1 MVMYVRQIYAL
12 IILPVIMLSLITV
25 AVPVA
30 AQEDEEARKLA
41 EKMIMLAERALNYA
55 KNLIDKLREL
65 GADVPSEALEAID
78 NATTHLDKAKEA
90 LDAGNYREAVR
101 LALNAMKGSKHTVR
115 TCLEACHRVGVNV
128 TVITE
133 VTEGNVTVKKA
144 FGLLMQIEW
153 LRRII
158 ERFSQMNLTVL
169 GENATAVEEKLEELK
184 AKLDEAEEKL
194 REGVVNETAIILA
207 GVKRDL
213 FKLIA
218 EYHREIAKIHMEVR
232 LKNYMKHLKMF
243 LLGLRKKLEKLEEDL
258 EKLRNE
264 GVNVTVYIN
273 KVRELNETITEV
285 LIKIEAGNVTRE
297 TVVHIFVEIAK
308 LYPKIKII
316 KIEKEIVPR
325 LGERARRAREILE
338 KTLKTQEERVK
349 KIMEQLEEKIKKAKK
364 KGLPT
369 FRLEMLKEQLSKILE
384 QIKKHKHTLL
394 EKLEEIEEHL
404 EELLNEINSVVE
416 EAEET

>member
-1 MVMYVRQIYAL
+1 MNVKQLYAL
-12 IILPVIMLSLITV
+12 VIVPIILLSLV
-25 AVPVA
+25 AVAIPVA
-30 AQEDEEARKLA
+30 AQEDEEAKELA

-65 GADVPSEALEAID
+65 GVDVSPEALEAID

-90 LDAGNYREAVR
+90 LDVGNYREAIK

-115 TCLEACHRVGVNV
+115 ICMEACHKIGVN
-128 TVITE
+128 ITMIIE
-133 VTEGNVTVKKA
+133 VTEGNVTVRKA

-153 LRRII
+153 LRGII

-194 REGVVNETAIILA
+194 REGLVNETAIILA
-207 GVKRDL
+207 SVRRDL

-218 EYHREIAKIHMEVR
+218 EYHKEIAKIHMETR
-232 LKNYMKHLKMF
+232 LKKYMKHLKMF

-285 LIKIEAGNVTRE
+285 LIKIEAGNVTKE
-297 TVVHIFVEIAK
+297 TVVHIFAEIAK

-316 KIEKEIVPR
+316 KIEKEIVPK
-325 LGERARRAREILE
+325 LGERTEKAKEILE
-338 KTLKTQEERVK
+338 KVLKVQEKRIEKIIKKLEK
-349 KIMEQLEEKIKKAKK
+349 KIKDKPWLKPVLEPILEELKKLLTRIK
-364 KGLPT
+364 
-369 FRLEMLKEQLSKILE
+369 EHE
-384 QIKKHKHTLL
+384 HTLL
-394 EKLEEIEEHL
+394 ENLEEIEEHL
-404 EELLNEINSVVE
+404 EELISEINSAVE
-416 EAEET
+416 EAETEMGKH